1 MPRVAAHS
9 EIATSEFRPAAI
21 RTAMAKIASFCVQ
34 QRVDVSQ
41 EKAAQAA
48 VEVALETGG
57 FDFKREHALGPKDK
71 PDFLIIQDGFNIV
84 VEMKT
89 RAQRVK
95 IFKQIERYT
104 THDSVDGVILLSGT
118 AMGLPESING
128 KPALFASLGQG
139 WLR

>member
-1 MPRVAAHS
+1 MPQ
-9 EIATSEFRPAAI
+9 IAEPETVTSEARLAAI
-21 RTAMAKIASFCVQ
+21 RITMSTIASFCVQ
-34 QRVDVSQ
+34 QRFDVSQ
-41 EKAAQAA
+41 EKVAQAGM
-48 VEVALETGG
+48 EVALETGG

-71 PDFLIIQDGFNIV
+71 PDFLIIRDGFNIV

-95 IFKQIERYT
+95 IFKQIERYAK
-104 THDSVDGVILLSGT
+104 HDSVDGVVLLSRT
-118 AMGLPESING
+118 AMGLPDIING

>member
-1 MPRVAAHS
+1 MHPVAEHA
-9 EIATSEFRPAAI
+9 ENAAAETKPAAI
-21 RTAMAKIASFCVQ
+21 RAAMAKIATFCVQ

-41 EKAAQAA
+41 EKVAQAG
-48 VEVALETGG
+48 VEVALKAGG
-57 FDFKREHALGPKDK
+57 FEFKREYSLGPKDK
-71 PDFLIIQDGFNIV
+71 PDFMIIQDGYNIV

-89 RAQRVK
+89 RAQRIK

-128 KPALFASLGQG
+128 KPALFASLGRG

>member
-1 MPRVAAHS
+1 MMQVALTVESTDLEVRLAG
-9 EIATSEFRPAAI
+9 I
-21 RTAMAKIASFCVQ
+21 RSAMAKIVMFCGQ
-34 QRVDVSQ
+34 QRVDASQ
-41 EKAAQAA
+41 EKVAQAA
-48 VEVALETGG
+48 VEVALKAGG
-57 FDFKREHALGPKDK
+57 FDFKREHSLGPKDK

-104 THDSVDGVILLSGT
+104 THDTVDGVILLSGT

>member
-1 MPRVAAHS
+1 
-9 EIATSEFRPAAI
+9 
-21 RTAMAKIASFCVQ
+21 MAKIANFCVQ

-41 EKAAQAA
+41 EKVAQAG
-48 VEVALETGG
+48 VEVALKAGG
-57 FDFKREHALGPKDK
+57 FEFKREYSLGPKDK
-71 PDFLIIQDGFNIV
+71 PDFMIIQDGYNIV

-89 RAQRVK
+89 RAQRIK

-128 KPALFASLGQG
+128 KPALFASLGRG